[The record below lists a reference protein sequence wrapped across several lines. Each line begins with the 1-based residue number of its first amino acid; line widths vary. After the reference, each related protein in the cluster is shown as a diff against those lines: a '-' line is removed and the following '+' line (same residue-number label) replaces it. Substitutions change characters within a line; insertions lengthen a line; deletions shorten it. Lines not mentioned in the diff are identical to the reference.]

1 MKNIIEST
9 LKAYSVKEQRH
20 LPNGG
25 IQDIDVLRL
34 EGKAFSEMAMEID
47 SALNSPAPID
57 WQKELQGVDAMRMK
71 AIREIEALVGEECE
85 ILLPTMVF
93 GFKYVGKSQ
102 GTVKLHNT
110 GPGEYIRTLST
121 ELLLTLVS
129 ELQKVIK

>member
-1 MKNIIEST
+1 M
-9 LKAYSVKEQRH
+9 VKEKCEESDREWEERQKTRQEEI
-20 LPNGG
+20 LAVSDALN
-25 IQDIDVLRL
+25 DY
-34 EGKAFSEMAMEID
+34 EM
-47 SALNSPAPID
+47 ALNSPAPVD
-57 WQKELQGVDAMRMK
+57 WEKELQTVDALRMK